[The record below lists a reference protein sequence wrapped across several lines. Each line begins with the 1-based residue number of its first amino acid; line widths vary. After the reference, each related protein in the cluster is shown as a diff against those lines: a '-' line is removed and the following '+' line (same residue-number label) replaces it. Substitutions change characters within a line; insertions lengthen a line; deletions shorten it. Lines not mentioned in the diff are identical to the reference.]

1 MIKHFGLRTSFA
13 ILENHMSKIQ
23 EKLTGLQ
30 NELEIELE
38 FLTQIMGEK

>member
-1 MIKHFGLRTSFA
+1 MI
-13 ILENHMSKIQ
+13 
-23 EKLTGLQ
+23 EKNVDETNLKFDKLNTKQ